1 MESTGTDAAWEDG
14 LAAVRAYAA
23 GNGHARIPTSYVSP
37 DGHRTGGWVGRRR
50 GDYVA
55 GKLTPER
62 IAELEALPGWVWS
75 AK

>member
-23 GNGHARIPTSYVSP
+23 GNGHARVPRRYVSP
-37 DGHRTGGWVGRRR
+37 NGHRTGEWVSSRRR
-50 GDYVA
+50 DFAA
-55 GKLTPER
+55 GNLTPER
-62 IAELEALPGWVWS
+62 IADLETLPGWVWS